1 MSAPAGRTVCVY
13 CASSKTCAPRF
24 HDDARDLG
32 ATLAAAGCT
41 IVYGGGRVGSMG
53 ALADGALAAGGR
65 VVGIIPRFMQDLEW
79 GHGGLSELQV
89 VDDMRTRKHR
99 MLCDADAVVALPGGT
114 GTFEELLEALTLKR
128 LGLFAGPIVL
138 VNTGGFYDH
147 LVRLLEAAIDER
159 FMDPRHRLMWQLVPT
174 PAEVVPAMDSSPP
187 WGVEARRFAAL

>member
-1 MSAPAGRTVCVY
+1 M
-13 CASSKTCAPRF
+13 
-24 HDDARDLG
+24 
-32 ATLAAAGCT
+32 AGCT

-89 VDDMRTRKHR
+89 VDDMRIRKHR

-128 LGLFAGPIVL
+128 LGLFVGPIVL

-147 LVRLLEAAIDER
+147 LVQLLEAAVAER
-159 FMDPRHRLMWQLVPT
+159 FMDPRHRLMWQLVPS
-174 PAEVVPAMDSSPP
+174 PAQVLHALESSPP
-187 WGVEARRFAAL
+187 WGVEARSFAAV